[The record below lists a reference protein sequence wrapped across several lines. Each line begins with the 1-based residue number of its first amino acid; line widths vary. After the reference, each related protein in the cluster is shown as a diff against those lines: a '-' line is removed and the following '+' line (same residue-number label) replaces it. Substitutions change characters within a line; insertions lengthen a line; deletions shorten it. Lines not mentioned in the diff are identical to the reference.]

1 MEKVNPMIVYNAKG
15 QIAGRVAAKVA
26 KSLLSGDEVAVLNT
40 KDAVLSGN
48 IQAHVDRM
56 NARRKQQDK
65 RDPEKSPKFPRVPY
79 MMFKRM
85 VRGMLPK
92 KTQRGR
98 DALHR
103 LKAFDGPA
111 PGIDEKSGIIVENAV
126 KKLDKST
133 TLGALCAA
141 FGFEN

>member
-1 MEKVNPMIVYNAKG
+1 MIVYNAKG
-15 QIAGRVAAKVA
+15 HIAGRIAAKVA
-26 KSLLSGDEVAVLNT
+26 KSLLAGDEVAVLNT
-40 KDAVLSGN
+40 KDAILSGEL
-48 IQAHVDRM
+48 QAAVDRM

-103 LKAFDGPA
+103 LKAYDADA
-111 PGIDEKSGIIVENAV
+111 PGIDEKGAITVPSAM

-133 TLGALCAA
+133 TLGALCEA
-141 FGFEN
+141 FGYDS

>member
-1 MEKVNPMIVYNAKG
+1 MDKVNSMIVYNAKG
-15 QIAGRVAAKVA
+15 HIAGRIAAKVA
-26 KSLLSGDEVAVLNT
+26 KSLLSGEDVVVLNT
-40 KDAVLSGN
+40 KDAVFSGEL
-48 IQAHVDRM
+48 QAAVNRM

-103 LKAFDGPA
+103 LRAYDGPA
-111 PGIDEKSGIIVENAV
+111 PGIDEKGAITVPSAI